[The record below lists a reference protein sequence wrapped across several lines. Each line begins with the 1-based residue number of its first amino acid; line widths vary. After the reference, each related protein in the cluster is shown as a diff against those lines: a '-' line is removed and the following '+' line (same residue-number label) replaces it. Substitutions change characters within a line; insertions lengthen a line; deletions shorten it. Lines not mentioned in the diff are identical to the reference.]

1 MTQAERRFLF
11 LLSFIE
17 GASVMACELF
27 SAKMIAP
34 FFGGSLYVWAAVLGI
49 TLFSLMSGYYL
60 GGYVSEK
67 IKRQNL
73 VYWILLLAGFFL
85 AIMPHTSFWSMSAT
99 IELSVQWGTTI
110 SLMIFMFPP
119 LLLMGMTSPIII
131 NLINSS
137 VSETGKSAG
146 SVYAISTLGGI
157 VATFLVGFY
166 LLPEFG
172 IKWPCYF
179 FGVLLTFFPLIALL
193 KGKKLKAAVMIVP
206 MFYMAFVNS
215 HQRTILSDQI
225 KIRYESEGVL
235 GQIKVIDMP
244 YLTAT
249 RGWKTGRSLMVNN
262 TAQTIMDLENPEYD
276 LWDWSYF
283 FPTAVSIYPPGSDVL
298 LLGLGGGTL
307 VQQFK
312 RLKFDIDVVEI
323 DERVRDVAI
332 EFFYIDPST
341 NIVIDDARRFINTCE
356 KKYDVIT
363 LDLFLNETPPAHVLT
378 LESFERMKEMLKPGG
393 MIMMN
398 FYGYISGEK
407 GRASRCILKTFEEA
421 GFYTDIV
428 ATPGD
433 ESGRNLIFLAQ
444 PERKNFSAINY
455 SEPGLTPIEKL
466 EDYFVNLSQADMD
479 DALVLTDEIPLL
491 EKIYLPAALDWRRG
505 SIQYNLLPL
514 LNSGVETV
522 Y

>member
-1 MTQAERRFLF
+1 MTQAARRFLF
-11 LLSFIE
+11 FLSFIE

-60 GGYVSEK
+60 GGYLSEK
-67 IKRQNL
+67 SKNKNL
-73 VYWILLLAGFFL
+73 VYWILLVAGFFL
-85 AIMPHTSFWSMSAT
+85 AIMPHTSFWSMSAS
-99 IELSVQWGTTI
+99 INLSVQWGTTL

-137 VSETGKSAG
+137 VRETGKSAG
-146 SVYAISTLGGI
+146 SVYAISTFGGI
-157 VATFLVGFY
+157 IATFLVGFY

-179 FGVLLTFFPLIALL
+179 FGILLGFFPLIALL
-193 KGKKLKAAVMIVP
+193 RQKIFKAAVMILP
-206 MFYMAFVNS
+206 LSYMAFANS
-215 HQRTILSDQI
+215 HQPTILSDQV

-244 YLTAT
+244 YFTAT

-307 VQQFK
+307 VQQFE
-312 RLKFDIDVVEI
+312 RLKFDMEVVEI
-323 DERVRDVAI
+323 DQRVADVAI
-332 EFFYIDPST
+332 EYFFINPET
-341 NIVIDDARRFINTCE
+341 NIVIDDARRFVNTCE

-363 LDLFLNETPPAHVLT
+363 LDLFLNETPPGHVLT
-378 LESFERMKEMLKPGG
+378 LESFQKMKLLLNPGG

-407 GRASRCILKTFEEA
+407 GRASRCIVKTFQEA
-421 GFYTDIV
+421 GFYVDIL

-433 ESGRNLIFLAQ
+433 EGTRNLIFLAQ
-444 PERKNFSAINY
+444 TTRNDFSAVHY
-455 SEPGLTPIEKL
+455 SEPGLKPIEKL
-466 EDYFVNLSQADMD
+466 SDHFIALSEIDFS
-479 DALVLTDEIPLL
+479 DALVLTDEVPVL

-505 SIQYNLLPL
+505 SIQSNLMPL
-514 LNSGVETV
+514 LQSGVETV
-522 Y
+522 R